1 MTIHLHYQHKCLT
14 CGEEYLPFNEENRNC
29 PKCGTSA
36 GVIGWDNALANTK
49 EVAPLIPDIVR
60 AAVYNTRWGV
70 FGLFS
75 TGDYYVKM
83 VMHALRMR
91 AEAEIDVPKCEEDL
105 ESVSEKLLAH
115 FGFTEC
121 EHRRPHTKAFIEA
134 VLREAYLKP
143 ER

>member
-36 GVIGWDNALANTK
+36 K

-91 AEAEIDVPKCEEDL
+91 AEAEIDIPKCEEDL
-105 ESVSEKLLAH
+105 ESVSEKLLAY

>member
-1 MTIHLHYQHKCLT
+1 MSIHLHYQHKCLT
-14 CGEEYLPFNEENRNC
+14 CGEEYVPFDEGNRNC
-29 PKCGTSA
+29 PKCGTPA
-36 GVIGWDNALANTK
+36 K
-49 EVAPLIPDIVR
+49 EVAPLISDIVR
-60 AAVYNTRWGV
+60 AAVYNIRWGV
-70 FGLFS
+70 FGVSS
-75 TGDYYVKM
+75 TGDHYVGM
-83 VMHALRMR
+83 AMHALEMR
-91 AEAEIDVPKCEEDL
+91 AKAEIDVPKCEEDL